1 MSRTILITG
10 GSRGIGRATA
20 VAAGKRGWA
29 VGVNYVGNQEA
40 ADATVAAVEAA
51 GGRAVAI
58 RGDVTDEGDVIALF
72 DETEAAFGGLDGLVN
87 NAGIVDLAT
96 PVADM
101 SVARMKRMFDIN
113 ILGAFVAAREAA
125 RRLSTGRGGNGG
137 AIVNVSSAASRLGGA
152 NAYVDYAAS
161 KGAID
166 SMTLGLALELAR
178 DGVRVNAVRPGV
190 IDTEIHASAGAPDRA
205 AQAGPQLPMGRAG
218 TAAEVAEA
226 IVWLMSDAASYVTG
240 AILDVSGGR

>member
-20 VAAGKRGWA
+20 VAAGRRGWA
-29 VGVNYVGNQEA
+29 VGVNYVGNQA
-40 ADATVAAVEAA
+40 AAEATVAAIEAA

-58 RGDVTDEGDVIALF
+58 RGDVAVEDDVIALF
-72 DETEAAFGGLDGLVN
+72 DQTEAAFGGLDGLVN

-101 SVARMKRMFDIN
+101 TVARMKRMFDIN

-190 IDTEIHASAGAPDRA
+190 IDTEIHASGGAPDRA

-218 TAAEVAEA
+218 TAEEVAEA